1 MKLNLNMT
9 DLTFSVSPSHC
20 NKMAWEGCI
29 TKLGVPSDGSPGGAD
44 GHRIVITQEAGGLYH
59 KTFEGMPLNCTFGE
73 GFLGG
78 GEDVFT
84 GHGDLII
91 GYIEK
96 AWVSGDELMASGFIW
111 RDTFPEVAFQATNAK
126 NALGFSVEMYCPVTE
141 LCEENDFIFVKE
153 FTGTGCAML
162 FSECAAFGDTYI
174 KQLVAR
180 RMKTEELGMNKEEMQ
195 VAISAGIDTAV
206 DKLTEM
212 MAGKIEDTLAKLAEI
227 ETAVATLDGKVEAQK
242 AETDAEEVEALKATI
257 ASLEASKAEL
267 EEKVAEVTAE
277 KDEMEQ
283 LKAAL
288 EAKLAEPPARKTA
301 DGIQAMLSKFGQSE
315 PKAKSPDFA
324 TGLKANIAAGLGKE

>member
-1 MKLNLNMT
+1 MKLNFNMT

-29 TKLGVPSDGSPGGAD
+29 TKLGQPSDGAPGGAD
-44 GHRIVITQEAGGLYH
+44 GHRIVITQEAGTLDH

-73 GFLGG
+73 GFFGS

-96 AWVSGDELMASGFIW
+96 SWVSGNELMASGFIW

-126 NALGFSVEMYCPVTE
+126 SSLGFSVEMYCPE
-141 LCEENDFIFVKE
+141 SRCGEDEDFVYVDR

-195 VAISAGIDTAV
+195 VAISAGIDAAV

-212 MAGKIEDTLAKLAEI
+212 MAGKIEDTLTKLAEI

-242 AETDAEEVEALKATI
+242 AEADAEEVKALKATI

-267 EEKVAEVTAE
+267 EEKVVEVTAE
-277 KDEMEQ
+277 KDELET

-288 EAKLAEPPARKTA
+288 EAKLAEPPARKTV
-301 DGIQAMLSKFGQSE
+301 DGITAMLSKFGQGE
-315 PKAKSPDFA
+315 PKAKSLGFA
-324 TGLKANIAAGLGKE
+324 EGLKANIVAGLGKE